1 MLKRCIVLL
10 LAVMA
15 LAIHADYLDEGFA
28 APPIQARP
36 QTWWHWIDCNI
47 TKEGI
52 KADIDAMY
60 EAGIGGF
67 TILDIGQGIPE
78 GDVKT
83 LSPQWFE
90 MVQYAIECA
99 ASHGMEVCLHNCPG
113 WSSSGGPWIPKEHG
127 MKTVTFS
134 EAYAEGGKRLEI
146 NLPKPPTTMDFYR
159 DIAVLAFPSV
169 AGDNIDFRTAKPKL
183 TSTLKGEQHLEYVL
197 NNNGRQT
204 VKFPRHTKAG
214 EGDSIT
220 FEFDKPFEAGT
231 ISVQLAGIYQLN
243 ARLNAYSSNDGVK
256 FNKFISNVGLTNNHN
271 QLSFETQNARF
282 YKFEFV
288 TINKPEMPLI
298 QISIQPGQ
306 RIQNVQ
312 GKAYF
317 IANNNFARG
326 ADPSPA
332 SVIAK
337 DSVIDISKFMDAD
350 GKLAWDAPAGKWTIV
365 RFGYTLTGRYNHPTT
380 KYGRGLECDKMSKKA
395 VKVAWDGMMGKIVKN
410 AGPLAGTAL
419 KGALIDSYE
428 VGVQNWTDTFRDDF
442 RRLRG
447 YDVIP
452 LLPILTGRFMESA
465 DYTERFLNDYR
476 RVVTDLFAECYADY
490 FKQLCHESKL
500 DFFSE
505 PYGGPFDQLLQG
517 RDADVP
523 MGEFWGGPNATAT
536 GNANLAGN
544 LAQVYG
550 RKYASTETFTAT
562 PQNGRWQ
569 MHPAARKIQGDNA
582 YIAGINRFIF
592 HSYAHQPWTV
602 TSPGMTM
609 GQWGFHFNRH
619 NTLWRTFPAW
629 LAYLGRAQFM
639 LQQGRV
645 VSDALYVASE
655 SAPCGMDMSPALPQ
669 GYHGNCVDSKTF
681 IESAVVKDGRVILPS
696 GLSFPLLIAKHTK
709 NATPE
714 LLAKLAEL
722 AENGAT
728 VLLGER
734 PVSPLGLTN
743 YPAADNRQTAFAQQL
758 WGDMD
763 GKAKTS
769 RTLGKGRVFFG
780 VSPEA
785 VLNAI
790 SIQPDFTVMAADG
803 KKLDI
808 RYLHRFDNTGSDW
821 YFVTNARSI
830 AADFTATFRVGG
842 KVPELWN
849 AETGL
854 CETAPVYYEKDG
866 AANVQLHL
874 DQGASVFVVF
884 RKPVQARAA
893 ENIVTEATW
902 IPPVNDASSHKLVV
916 TKASYEAIEGPG
928 GKDVTELI
936 QKLVAKD
943 GTLNFAANN
952 ATMGGDPTPMRY
964 KQLVIDYTFD
974 GKPFHAVHAENSEIS
989 IPASLTAKPTYELHP
1004 ADGKFALTVWA
1015 NGTLAIKTLKNE
1027 QKIAV
1032 ENLPAPIAIDGPW
1045 DVTFPPNLGAPA
1057 SAVFPKL
1064 MSYTDND
1071 DNGIRYF
1078 SGTATYKKSFDLP
1091 AQFAN
1096 TPLLLDLGDV
1106 MVNAR
1111 VFVNGHDCGILW
1123 KSPYRVNV
1131 TGLLKEGKNDLT
1143 IEVTNRWINRLI
1155 GDEQLPPDVE
1165 WRGVALKEWPQ
1176 WFKEGKKSPTG
1187 RIAFTTWHH
1196 WAKDDKLQP
1205 AGLLGP
1211 VNLYIGTQR

>member
-1 MLKRCIVLL
+1 MLKRFIALL
-10 LAVMA
+10 MAIMAV
-15 LAIHADYLDEGFA
+15 AIHADYLDDGFA
-28 APPIQARP
+28 APPMQAKP
-36 QTWWHWIDCNI
+36 QTWWHWLDYNI
-47 TKEGI
+47 SKEGI

-60 EAGIGGF
+60 EAGLGGF
-67 TILDIGQGIPE
+67 TILDIGQGLPD
-78 GDVKT
+78 GDIKT
-83 LSPQWFE
+83 LSPEWFA

-113 WSSSGGPWIPKEHG
+113 WSSSGGPWIQKEDG

-134 EAYAEGGKRLEI
+134 ETFVEGGKRLEI
-146 NLPKPPTTMDFYR
+146 NLLQPRTIMDFYR
-159 DIAVLAFPSV
+159 DIAVLAFPSI
-169 AGDNIDFRTAKPKL
+169 AGDGVDFRATNPKL
-183 TSTLKGEQHLEYVL
+183 TSTLQGEQHLDYIL
-197 NNNGRQT
+197 NDNIRRMI
-204 VKFPRHTKAG
+204 KFPRHTKAG

-231 ISVQLAGIYQLN
+231 ISVELATVYQLT
-243 ARLNAYSSNDGVK
+243 ARLNAYSSNDGMK
-256 FNKFISNVGLTNNHN
+256 FEKFINNASLTNTRN
-271 QLSFETQNARF
+271 QLSFNTQNARF

-288 TINKPEMPLI
+288 TINKPEMPLV

-326 ADPSPA
+326 ANPTPA

-337 DSVIDISKFMDAD
+337 DSIVDISKFMSAD
-350 GKLAWDAPAGKWTIV
+350 GKLTWDAPAGKWTIV

-380 KYGRGLECDKMSKKA
+380 KFGRGLECDKMSKKA
-395 VKVAWDGMMGKIVKN
+395 VKAAWDGMMGIVVKN

-447 YDVIP
+447 YDVLP

-476 RVVTDLFAECYADY
+476 RTVTDLFAECYADY
-490 FKQLCHESKL
+490 FKQLCHEAKL

-517 RDADVP
+517 READVP
-523 MGEFWGGPNATAT
+523 MGEFWGGPNATGT

-550 RKYASTETFTAT
+550 RKYASTETFTAN
-562 PQNGRWQ
+562 PANGRWQ

-582 YIAGINRFIF
+582 YIAGVNRFIF

-602 TSPGMTM
+602 TTPGMTM

-639 LQQGRV
+639 LQQGHV
-645 VSDALYVASE
+645 VSDALYVSSE
-655 SAPCGMDMSPALPQ
+655 SAPCGMDMTPALPQ
-669 GYHGNCVDSKTF
+669 GYHGNCVDAKTF
-681 IESAVVKDGRVILPS
+681 IESVTVKDGRVVLPS
-696 GLSFPLLIAKHTK
+696 DLSVPLLIVKYTK
-709 NATPE
+709 NASPE
-714 LLAKLAEL
+714 LLAKIAEL
-722 AENGAT
+722 AENGASI
-728 VLLGER
+728 LLGER

-743 YPAADNRQTAFAQQL
+743 YPVADNRQGVLAQQL

-769 RTLGKGRVFFG
+769 RQIGKGRVFFG
-780 VSPEA
+780 VSPEV
-785 VLNAI
+785 VLKAI
-790 SIQPDFTVMAADG
+790 SVQPDFAVTATDG
-803 KKLDI
+803 KRFDI
-808 RYLHRFDNTGSDW
+808 RYLHRRDDTGNDW

-830 AADFTATFRVGG
+830 AADFTATFRINN

-854 CETAPVYYEKDG
+854 CETAPVYVEKDG
-866 AANVQLHL
+866 ITSVQMHL
-874 DQGASVFVVF
+874 DEGASIFVVF
-884 RKPVQARAA
+884 RKPAVTRAA
-893 ENIVTEATW
+893 ESAFAATTW
-902 IPPVNDASSHKLVV
+902 MPAGSDASLHKLIVK
-916 TKASYEAIEGPG
+916 KASYEAVDGPG
-928 GKDVTELI
+928 GKDVTELV
-936 QKLVAKD
+936 QKMVSKD
-943 GTLNFAANN
+943 GTLNFNVSN

-964 KQLVIDYTFD
+964 KQLVMDYEFD
-974 GKPFHAVHAENSEIS
+974 GKPFHGVYAEHAEIS
-989 IPASLTAKPTYELHP
+989 IPASVTATPTYELHT
-1004 ADGKFALTVWA
+1004 ANDAVRLTAWA
-1015 NGTLAIKTLKNE
+1015 NGSLAVKTLNGE
-1027 QKIAV
+1027 QKITV

-1045 DVTFPPNLGAPA
+1045 NVSFPPNLGAPA
-1057 SAVFPKL
+1057 TAVFPKL
-1064 MSYTDND
+1064 MSYTDSDND
-1071 DNGIRYF
+1071 GIRYF
-1078 SGTATYKKSFDLP
+1078 SGTSTYTKSFDLP
-1091 AQFAN
+1091 AQNVNA
-1096 TPLLLDLGDV
+1096 PLLLDLGNV

-1131 TGLLKEGKNDLT
+1131 TGLLKEGKNDLR

-1165 WRGVALKEWPQ
+1165 WRGVALKAWPQ
-1176 WFKEGKKSPTG
+1176 WFKEGKPSPTG

-1196 WAKDDKLQP
+1196 WTKDDKLLP

-1211 VNLYIGTQR
+1211 VNLYIGVQK